1 MNIRNLLPL
10 IILTSTAFCEEGF
23 KPPECVA
30 TAKIE
35 LRYSPDGQC
44 TDAIVRELNIAKSKI
59 LMLAYSFTSEPITQA
74 LIKAR
79 RRGVEVL
86 AIIDSD
92 RLFEKSNCTQQLA
105 ESQVTVYG
113 DAAHAIQHQKVFIID
128 PDLET
133 ATLILGSFN
142 FTAAAEK
149 SNSEDLCIIRNPAL
163 ANAAKNNWILHKNH
177 SKLYAEFSP
186 KEKPGFLDGYLHVGI
201 LALIISGFGV
211 LVFMGLGIFIYTRLK
226 KK

>member
-1 MNIRNLLPL
+1 MHIRNLLPL
-10 IILTSTAFCEEGF
+10 IILSTTAFCEDGY

-44 TDAIVRELNIAKSKI
+44 TNAIIKELDAAKSKI
-59 LMLAYSFTSEPITQA
+59 LMLAYSFTSDPITQA
-74 LIKAR
+74 LINAR
-79 RRGVEVL
+79 RRGVDVL
-86 AIIDSD
+86 AIIDSA

-105 ESQVTVYG
+105 DNNVTVYG

-128 PDLET
+128 PDSET

-149 SNSEDLCIIRNPAL
+149 SNAENVAVIRSPSL
-163 ANAAKNNWILHKNH
+163 AMAAKNNWILHKNH
-177 SKLYAEFSP
+177 SKLFAEFRP
-186 KEKPGFLDGYLHVGI
+186 KEKPGFLDGYVHIGV
-201 LALIISGFGV
+201 LALLFCCMIMLLFAA
-211 LVFMGLGIFIYTRLK
+211 FGIFIYRRRK